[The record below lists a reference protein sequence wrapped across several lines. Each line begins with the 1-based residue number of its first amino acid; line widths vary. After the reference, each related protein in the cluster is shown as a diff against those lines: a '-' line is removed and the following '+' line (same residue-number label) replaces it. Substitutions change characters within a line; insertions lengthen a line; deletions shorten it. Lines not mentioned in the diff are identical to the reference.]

1 MTYYQDQGY
10 IQIIIMEDT
19 YGQDIVPRPRVYTDH
34 HHGDKYGQDVLTRP
48 RVYTDHHG
56 DTYGQDVLPWP
67 RLYTDHYGD
76 MLKTYC
82 QDQGYIQIIFM
93 ETHNGHGILSR
104 PRVCTDHHH

>member
-76 MLKTYC
+76 MLKTY
-82 QDQGYIQIIFM
+82 
-93 ETHNGHGILSR
+93 
-104 PRVCTDHHH
+104 